1 MTTKPL
7 CRWGMVIWGFKVL
20 RYWHLQP
27 FRHQLYRHKQWNY
40 IAGAGLMYDRCH
52 WRHQDLFQWLSVAFQ
67 RGNALSFH
75 STFTT
80 EQTPFWSYLLTFQSN
95 IYPRELS
102 TEGQRNNNN
111 NLLIC
116 RKQCL
121 THVQTCHVF
130 QMLCLAYRCRSFVN
144 ENTVSCL
151 VLSRSVLL
159 PWKDEVA
166 YPVFCAQSYTVNVV
180 KCNMQVRWE

>member
-1 MTTKPL
+1 MTAVTEDTRT
-7 CRWGMVIWGFKVL
+7 CSSG
-20 RYWHLQP
+20 
-27 FRHQLYRHKQWNY
+27 
-40 IAGAGLMYDRCH
+40 C
-52 WRHQDLFQWLSVAFQ
+52 QWLSN
-67 RGNALSFH
+67 GEMHSPSTALSPP
-75 STFTT
+75 SKRRSDRTC
-80 EQTPFWSYLLTFQSN
+80 LVSN

-180 KCNMQVRWE
+180 KCNMQVR